1 MNGDRFLVR
10 VQGKDIQ
17 PVVADDSFEQIGST
31 LKQARRAQGLKI
43 SDVSQQLRI
52 SVDYLS
58 KLEMGAFD
66 QLPAPAYV
74 TGFLRSYGQCV
85 ALDPTTLVARYNDLT
100 TKAATMPTYK
110 IPVGARPPQ
119 RSAPAIASML
129 VVCAGIAYG
138 GWYWVNGGDV
148 NDQMAMVPSEIV
160 ETLSIPAAM
169 QDTLIDQRAT
179 SAIPNDDQA
188 QSQDL
193 TVPVQP
199 EKVIAAKAVIPTPTV
214 ETDDQVAMTKTG
226 TIETVMTKTGTTET
240 VMTKTG
246 ITETGTANTITAEAP
261 AGATLT
267 KPVETAAAIVAP
279 REPAAPP
286 ADVDSPVLSG
296 DLAETQVITPASQD
310 GETRATGNSAI
321 ANLRDPAQE
330 ITIRAVA
337 ASWVEIVRDNGE
349 EVMAKLMQAGDSYVV
364 EGNTRLYLS
373 TGNAGGLEIVIGS
386 DDPRPI
392 GETGQIVRDLP
403 LVTDKLRQTL

>member
-17 PVVADDSFEQIGST
+17 PAVADDSFEQIGST

-226 TIETVMTKTGTTET
+226 TTET

>member
-10 VQGKDIQ
+10 VQDKDIQ

-110 IPVGARPPQ
+110 IPVGSRPPQ

-214 ETDDQVAMTKTG
+214 ATDDQVAMTKTG
-226 TIETVMTKTGTTET
+226 ITKTGTA
-240 VMTKTG
+240 KT
-246 ITETGTANTITAEAP
+246 IMAEAP

-267 KPVETAAAIVAP
+267 KPVETAAAVVAP

>member
-10 VQGKDIQ
+10 VQDKDIQ

-129 VVCAGIAYG
+129 VVCTGIAYG

-148 NDQMAMVPSEIV
+148 NDQMAMAPSEIA

-214 ETDDQVAMTKTG
+214 ATDDQVA
-226 TIETVMTKTGTTET
+226 MTKTGTTET

-246 ITETGTANTITAEAP
+246 AAKTVMAEAP

>member
-1 MNGDRFLVR
+1 MR
-10 VQGKDIQ
+10 VQDKDIQ

-110 IPVGARPPQ
+110 IPVGSRPPQ

-148 NDQMAMVPSEIV
+148 NDQMAMVPSEIA

-214 ETDDQVAMTKTG
+214 ATDDQVAMTKTG
-226 TIETVMTKTGTTET
+226 ITKTGTA
-240 VMTKTG
+240 KT
-246 ITETGTANTITAEAP
+246 IMAEAP

-267 KPVETAAAIVAP
+267 KPVETAAAVVAP
-279 REPAAPP
+279 REPAAQP
-286 ADVDSPVLSG
+286 ADVDSSVLSG
-296 DLAETQVITPASQD
+296 DLAKTQVITPASQD

-330 ITIRAVA
+330 ISIRAVA

>member
-10 VQGKDIQ
+10 VQDNDIQ

-43 SDVSQQLRI
+43 SDISQQLRI

-148 NDQMAMVPSEIV
+148 NDQMAMAPSEIL

-214 ETDDQVAMTKTG
+214 ATDDQVAMTKTG
-226 TIETVMTKTGTTET
+226 ITKTGTA
-240 VMTKTG
+240 KT
-246 ITETGTANTITAEAP
+246 IMAEAP

>member
-1 MNGDRFLVR
+1 MR
-10 VQGKDIQ
+10 VQDKDIQ

-100 TKAATMPTYK
+100 TKAATMPTCK
-110 IPVGARPPQ
+110 IPVGSRPPQ

-148 NDQMAMVPSEIV
+148 NDQMAMVPSEIA

-214 ETDDQVAMTKTG
+214 ATDDQVAMTKTG
-226 TIETVMTKTGTTET
+226 ITKTGTA
-240 VMTKTG
+240 KT
-246 ITETGTANTITAEAP
+246 IMAEAP

-267 KPVETAAAIVAP
+267 KPVETAAAVVAP

>member
-10 VQGKDIQ
+10 VQDKDIQ
-17 PVVADDSFEQIGST
+17 PVVAGDSFEQIGST

-148 NDQMAMVPSEIV
+148 NDQMAMVPSEIA

-226 TIETVMTKTGTTET
+226 TTET

-267 KPVETAAAIVAP
+267 KPVETAAAIVGP

>member
-1 MNGDRFLVR
+1 MG
-10 VQGKDIQ
+10 VQDKDIQ
-17 PVVADDSFEQIGST
+17 PAVADDSFEQIGST

-74 TGFLRSYGQCV
+74 TGFLRSYSQFV
-85 ALDPTTLVARYNDLT
+85 EVDPTGLVARYNDLT

-138 GWYWVNGGDV
+138 GWYWVIGGDV
-148 NDQMAMVPSEIV
+148 NDQMAMVPSEIA

-199 EKVIAAKAVIPTPTV
+199 EKVIAARAVIPTLTV
-214 ETDDQVAMTKTG
+214 ATDDQVAT
-226 TIETVMTKTGTTET
+226 TKTGTTET

>member
-1 MNGDRFLVR
+1 LVR
-10 VQGKDIQ
+10 VQDKDIQ
-17 PVVADDSFEQIGST
+17 PVVAEDSFEQIGLT

-148 NDQMAMVPSEIV
+148 NDQMAMVPSEIA

-214 ETDDQVAMTKTG
+214 ATDDQVAMTKTG
-226 TIETVMTKTGTTET
+226 ITKTGTA
-240 VMTKTG
+240 KT
-246 ITETGTANTITAEAP
+246 IMAEAP

>member
-1 MNGDRFLVR
+1 
-10 VQGKDIQ
+10 
-17 PVVADDSFEQIGST
+17 
-31 LKQARRAQGLKI
+31 
-43 SDVSQQLRI
+43 
-52 SVDYLS
+52 
-58 KLEMGAFD
+58 
-66 QLPAPAYV
+66 
-74 TGFLRSYGQCV
+74 
-85 ALDPTTLVARYNDLT
+85 
-100 TKAATMPTYK
+100 MPTYK
-110 IPVGARPPQ
+110 IPVGSRPPQ

-148 NDQMAMVPSEIV
+148 NDQMAMVPSEIA

-199 EKVIAAKAVIPTPTV
+199 EKVIAAKAVMPTPTV
-214 ETDDQVAMTKTG
+214 ATDDQGA
-226 TIETVMTKTGTTET
+226 
-240 VMTKTG
+240 MTKTG
-246 ITETGTANTITAEAP
+246 ITKTGTAKTIMAEAP

-267 KPVETAAAIVAP
+267 KPVETAAAVVAP

-310 GETRATGNSAI
+310 GETRVTGNSAI

-349 EVMAKLMQAGDSYVV
+349 EVMAKLMRAGDSYVV

-403 LVTDKLRQTL
+403 LVTGKLRQTL

>member
-10 VQGKDIQ
+10 VQDKDIQ

-138 GWYWVNGGDV
+138 GWYWVIGGDV
-148 NDQMAMVPSEIV
+148 NDQMAMVPSEIA

-214 ETDDQVAMTKTG
+214 ATDDQVAMTKTG
-226 TIETVMTKTGTTET
+226 T
-240 VMTKTG
+240 
-246 ITETGTANTITAEAP
+246 TETGTANTITAEAA
-261 AGATLT
+261 AGATVT
-267 KPVETAAAIVAP
+267 KPVETAAAMVAP

>member
-1 MNGDRFLVR
+1 MNGDLFLVR
-10 VQGKDIQ
+10 VQDKDIQ

-199 EKVIAAKAVIPTPTV
+199 EKVIAAKAVIPNPTV
-214 ETDDQVAMTKTG
+214 ATDDQVA
-226 TIETVMTKTGTTET
+226 MTKTGTTET

-246 ITETGTANTITAEAP
+246 ITKTGTAKTIMAEAP
-261 AGATLT
+261 AGATLI
-267 KPVETAAAIVAP
+267 KPVKTAAAIVAP

-296 DLAETQVITPASQD
+296 DLAETQLITPASQD

>member
-10 VQGKDIQ
+10 VQDKDIQ

-138 GWYWVNGGDV
+138 GWYWVIGGDV
-148 NDQMAMVPSEIV
+148 NDQMAMVPSEIA

-214 ETDDQVAMTKTG
+214 ATDDQVAMA
-226 TIETVMTKTGTTET
+226 KTGTTET
-240 VMTKTG
+240 VMTKTGITKAG

-296 DLAETQVITPASQD
+296 DLAETQVVTPASQD

>member
-10 VQGKDIQ
+10 VQDKDIQ

-58 KLEMGAFD
+58 KLELGAFD

-148 NDQMAMVPSEIV
+148 NDQMAMVPSEIA

-199 EKVIAAKAVIPTPTV
+199 EKFIAAKAAIPTPTV
-214 ETDDQVAMTKTG
+214 ATDNLVA
-226 TIETVMTKTGTTET
+226 MTKTGTTET
-240 VMTKTG
+240 VT
-246 ITETGTANTITAEAP
+246 TETGTAKTIMAEAP

>member
-1 MNGDRFLVR
+1 MR
-10 VQGKDIQ
+10 VQDKDIQ
-17 PVVADDSFEQIGST
+17 PVVAEDSFEQIGLT

-58 KLEMGAFD
+58 KLETGAFD

-85 ALDPTTLVARYNDLT
+85 VLDPTTLVARYNDLT

-110 IPVGARPPQ
+110 IPMGARPPQ

-138 GWYWVNGGDV
+138 GWYWVNGGNV

-199 EKVIAAKAVIPTPTV
+199 EKVIAAKALIPTPTV
-214 ETDDQVAMTKTG
+214 ATDDQVAMTKTG
-226 TIETVMTKTGTTET
+226 TTET
-240 VMTKTG
+240 V
-246 ITETGTANTITAEAP
+246 ITETGTAKMIMAEAP

-267 KPVETAAAIVAP
+267 KPVETAAVIVAP

-296 DLAETQVITPASQD
+296 DLAETQVITPASQG

>member
-10 VQGKDIQ
+10 GQDKDIQ

-138 GWYWVNGGDV
+138 GWYWVIGGDV
-148 NDQMAMVPSEIV
+148 NDQMAMVPSEIA

-214 ETDDQVAMTKTG
+214 ATDDQVAMTKTS
-226 TIETVMTKTGTTET
+226 TTET

-246 ITETGTANTITAEAP
+246 ITKTGITETGTAKTITAEAP

-310 GETRATGNSAI
+310 GETRVTGNSAI

>member
-1 MNGDRFLVR
+1 MR
-10 VQGKDIQ
+10 VQDKDIQ

-85 ALDPTTLVARYNDLT
+85 VLDPTTLVARYNDLT

-199 EKVIAAKAVIPTPTV
+199 EKVIAAKALIPTPTV
-214 ETDDQVAMTKTG
+214 ATDDQVAMTKTG
-226 TIETVMTKTGTTET
+226 TTET
-240 VMTKTG
+240 V
-246 ITETGTANTITAEAP
+246 ITETGTAKMIMAEAP

-267 KPVETAAAIVAP
+267 KPVETAAVIVAP

-296 DLAETQVITPASQD
+296 DLAETQVITPASQG

>member
-1 MNGDRFLVR
+1 MR
-10 VQGKDIQ
+10 VQDKDIQ

-148 NDQMAMVPSEIV
+148 NDQMAMVPSEIA

-214 ETDDQVAMTKTG
+214 ATDDQVAMTKTG
-226 TIETVMTKTGTTET
+226 ITKTGTAKT
-240 VMTKTG
+240 VM
-246 ITETGTANTITAEAP
+246 AEAP

-267 KPVETAAAIVAP
+267 KPVETAAAVVAP

>member
-1 MNGDRFLVR
+1 MR
-10 VQGKDIQ
+10 VQDKDIQ
-17 PVVADDSFEQIGST
+17 PVVAEDSFEQIGLT

-58 KLEMGAFD
+58 KLETGAFD

-85 ALDPTTLVARYNDLT
+85 VLDPTTLVARYNDLT

-110 IPVGARPPQ
+110 IPMGARPPQ

-199 EKVIAAKAVIPTPTV
+199 EKVIAAKALIPTPTV
-214 ETDDQVAMTKTG
+214 ATDDQVAMTKTG
-226 TIETVMTKTGTTET
+226 TTET
-240 VMTKTG
+240 V
-246 ITETGTANTITAEAP
+246 ITETGTAKMIMAEAP

-267 KPVETAAAIVAP
+267 KPVETAAVIVAP

-296 DLAETQVITPASQD
+296 DLAETQVITPASQG

>member
-10 VQGKDIQ
+10 VQDKDIQ

-138 GWYWVNGGDV
+138 GWYWVIGGDV
-148 NDQMAMVPSEIV
+148 NDQMAMVPSEIA

-188 QSQDL
+188 QSQNL
-193 TVPVQP
+193 TVPVRP

-214 ETDDQVAMTKTG
+214 ATDDQVAMTKTG
-226 TIETVMTKTGTTET
+226 TTETVMTKTGI
-240 VMTKTG
+240 TKTG

-349 EVMAKLMQAGDSYVV
+349 EVMATLMQAGDSYVV